1 MSNFTRLIKHFQKNG
16 IAVEATAFGW
26 NVRNAHAQANILLPH
41 DFALEDKAVQQLL
54 NFASVHP
61 SACACATPD
70 FHPGTHAPVGCVV
83 ATDAD
88 VVIPRA
94 IGTDINCGMR
104 TLKTGLNLGQMGM
117 HEKALQAAMADVLLH
132 NHRNVPLRT
141 DDFHRL
147 YSQGPQAFLHDWAK
161 REGQLVDVNSVQRAL
176 EWERHVGLLDWD
188 GHARH
193 APLLHTASE
202 HGWIRDPQ
210 LGTPGSGNHF
220 VEVQA
225 VSRVINKTRAWQ
237 EGIKEGDVLVTIHS
251 GSRDV
256 GFHVGTQWMD
266 RAKGQWPKGV
276 AHPEHGLY
284 ALEGELATTYLQA
297 MGTASRYA
305 WLNRFVIDE
314 LMRQAWSKTVGVPAW
329 SLVVDVPH
337 NVISREHGKNV
348 HRKGATPAHKDQLGV
363 IPGSMGDASYLVV
376 GGGNPDWLWSCSHGA
391 GRQVKRQAMRATA
404 NGVGAWTCL
413 TTNEA
418 RKIEEHPS
426 AYKPIGPVI
435 DSQVEQGL
443 IEGLVE
449 LRPLWT
455 FKT

>member
-1 MSNFTRLIKHFQKNG
+1 MSNFTRLIKYFQKNG
-16 IAVEATAFGW
+16 IVIEATDFGW
-26 NVRNAHAQANILLPH
+26 NVRNEKAQAKILLPH
-41 DFALEDKAVQQLL
+41 DFVLEEKAVRQLL

-70 FHPGTHAPVGCVV
+70 FHPGTHAPVGCIVS
-83 ATDAD
+83 TDPE

-104 TLKTGLNLGQMGM
+104 TLKTGLNLAQMGM
-117 HEKALQAAMADVLLH
+117 HEKALQAAMGEVLLN
-132 NHRNVPLRT
+132 NHRNVPLLAT
-141 DDFHRL
+141 DFHRL
-147 YSQGPQAFLHDWAK
+147 YTQGPQAFIEDWAK
-161 REGQLVDVNSVQRAL
+161 REGQLMDVNTTQRAQ
-176 EWERHVGLLDWD
+176 EWERHVGLLDWE

-193 APLLHTASE
+193 APLLHTESK

-210 LGTPGSGNHF
+210 LGTPGGGNHF

-225 VSRVINKTRAWQ
+225 VSRVIDKTRAWQ
-237 EGIKEGDVLVTIHS
+237 EGLKESDVLVTIHS

-266 RAKGQWPKGV
+266 RAKAVWPKSV
-276 AHPEHGLY
+276 SHPEHGLY
-284 ALEGELATTYLQA
+284 ALEGELAKTYLQA

-305 WLNRFVIDE
+305 WLNRFIIDE
-314 LMRQAWSKTVGVPAW
+314 LMRQAWSKAIGVPSW
-329 SLVVDVPH
+329 KLIVDVPH
-337 NVISREHGKNV
+337 NVISREHGRNI
-348 HRKGATPAHKDQLGV
+348 HRKGATPAHKGQLGV
-363 IPGSMGDASYLVV
+363 IPGSMGDSSFLVV
-376 GGGNPDWLWSCSHGA
+376 GSGNADWLWSCSHGA
-391 GRQVKRQAMRATA
+391 GRQIKRQTMRGSEATPG
-404 NGVGAWTCL
+404 NWTCL
-413 TTNEA
+413 TTNES

-435 DSQVEQGL
+435 DSQVEHGL

-449 LRPLWT
+449 LKPLWT